1 MGYKNRAV
9 LQRLNV
15 MVLITILLVSSI
27 RISGQVTENTT
38 VESLVDTPQPSYM
51 IYYGALDAEIIEQ
64 AKQYDIMIVH
74 HKI

>member
-38 VESLVDTPQPSYM
+38 VESLVDTPQPS
-51 IYYGALDAEIIEQ
+51 
-64 AKQYDIMIVH
+64 
-74 HKI
+74 